1 MTDEREVERDEDTHE
16 GKLVKHAA
24 DTTLLQKVLANTTPT
39 RTPDEQADYE
49 ARLAR
54 LHAAF
59 KRHKEKQSGN

>member
-1 MTDEREVERDEDTHE
+1 MAENEDDAYK

-24 DTTLLQKVLANTTPT
+24 DTTLLGKTLARTIPE
-39 RTPDEQADYE
+39 RTPEQQADYA

-59 KRHKEKQSGN
+59 KRHKQKQGRV